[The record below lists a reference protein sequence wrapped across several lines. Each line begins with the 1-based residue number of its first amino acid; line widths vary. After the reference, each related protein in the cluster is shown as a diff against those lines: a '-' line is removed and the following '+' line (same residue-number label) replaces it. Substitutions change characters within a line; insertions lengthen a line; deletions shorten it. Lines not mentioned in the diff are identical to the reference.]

1 MFFFKSEEKRLAE
14 RIPAA
19 ELKRR
24 YEASE
29 ERLVRAARRGSLP
42 QIRKEMRKHHKYE
55 YALLYKDYAKNRQSR
70 RKGERK

>member
-14 RIPAA
+14 KVPAA

-29 ERLVRAARRGSLP
+29 ERLARAARSGSLP
-42 QIRKEMRKHHKYE
+42 RIKKEMRTHHKYE
-55 YALLYKDYAKNRQSR
+55 YALLYRDYAKNRQSR
-70 RKGERK
+70 KK

>member
-14 RIPAA
+14 KVPAA

-29 ERLVRAARRGSLP
+29 ERLARAARSGSLP
-42 QIRKEMRKHHKYE
+42 RIKKEMQTHHKYE
-55 YALLYKDYAKNRQSR
+55 YALLYRDYAKNRQR
-70 RKGERK
+70 RK

>member
-14 RIPAA
+14 KVPVA

-29 ERLVRAARRGSLP
+29 ERLAKAARSGSLP
-42 QIRKEMRKHHKYE
+42 QIKKEMRRHHKYE
-55 YALLYKDYAKNRQSR
+55 YALLYRDYVRNRQR
-70 RKGERK
+70 R